1 MKILAVSF
9 CAAALVALGAPGASL
24 AQVTQTYSYDA
35 NGRLTGVVTTGGAG
49 THTSAYA
56 YDAAN
61 NRTSRSQTGVTAW
74 AAISQLPTPQLLQPD
89 EALVSPDGRYS
100 FALRSSGRLEL
111 WSGEEPAV
119 SDSEALAAAFRLFDD
134 GRARFL
140 PSIPAEL
147 PQAGAW
153 VSLRDDGALT
163 LLDEA
168 GSELWRSSAATGQEG
183 AQ

>member
-9 CAAALVALGAPGASL
+9 GAVALVAGAAPGASL

-56 YDAAN
+56 YDGAN
-61 NRTSRSQTGVTAW
+61 NRTSRSQTGTTAW
-74 AAISQLPTPQLLQPD
+74 AAISQLPTNQLLQPD

-111 WSGEEPAV
+111 WSGEEPAA
-119 SDSEALAAAFRLFDD
+119 SNSESLAAAFRVFED
-134 GRARFL
+134 GQARFL
-140 PSIPAEL
+140 PSLPSEL
-147 PQAGAW
+147 PPAGAW
-153 VSLRDDGALT
+153 VALRDDGALT

-168 GSELWRSSAATGQEG
+168 GHELWRSSAATGQEA

>member
-1 MKILAVSF
+1 MKILAV
-9 CAAALVALGAPGASL
+9 ALGAVALVAPGASL

-56 YDAAN
+56 YDGAN
-61 NRTSRSQTGVTAW
+61 NRISRSQTGTTAW
-74 AAISQLPTPQLLQPD
+74 AAVSQLPTNQLLQPD

-111 WSGEEPAV
+111 WSGEEPAI

-134 GRARFL
+134 GQARFL
-140 PSIPAEL
+140 PSDPAEL
-147 PQAGAW
+147 PRTGAW
-153 VSLRDDGALT
+153 VALRDDGALAVF
-163 LLDEA
+163 DEA
-168 GSELWRSSAATGQEG
+168 GQELWRSGAATGQEA

>member
-9 CAAALVALGAPGASL
+9 GAFALVAPGVSL

-35 NGRLTGVVTTGGAG
+35 NGRLTGVVTTGTAG

-61 NRTSRSQTGVTAW
+61 NRTSRSQTGVTTW
-74 AAISQLPTPQLLQPD
+74 AAISQLPVNQLLQPD

-100 FALRSSGRLEL
+100 FALRSSGQLEL
-111 WSGEEPAV
+111 WSGE
-119 SDSEALAAAFRLFDD
+119 ALAAPESRSLMAAFSLTDD
-134 GRARFL
+134 GQARFA
-140 PSIPAEL
+140 PSLSVP
-147 PQAGAW
+147 AGAS
-153 VSLRDDGALT
+153 VTLRDDGYLA

-168 GSELWRSSAATGQEG
+168 GDEVWRSGDAAGQEAG
-183 AQ
+183 Q